1 MDKNLNNVLQKGET
15 VLWHSAAN
23 PFPLLDS
30 HQRNGARI
38 ILQWVAAVVLT
49 AGVLWAYTSNNG
61 GASPKFITAM
71 LVVGALILLAPIR
84 EWKTIL
90 GQQYLITDRRIIV
103 LRGKNTVFSM
113 AVSSLEGWRVVEGE
127 CPAPCLVF
135 GPEIYEDIGKQLRWR
150 AAHPKERLS
159 SGEEDNSTG
168 LVFYNL
174 ADASAAVTLLE
185 QLTDTKAA

>member
-1 MDKNLNNVLQKGET
+1 MDKNLNNVLHKGET

-49 AGVLWAYTSNNG
+49 AGVLWAYTSNNE

-71 LVVGALILLAPIR
+71 LVVGALVLLAPIR

-90 GQQYLITDRRIIV
+90 GQQYLITDRRIMV
-103 LRGKNTVFSM
+103 LREYT
-113 AVSSLEGWRVVEGE
+113 ALESQTLHSCRRS
-127 CPAPCLVF
+127 
-135 GPEIYEDIGKQLRWR
+135 I
-150 AAHPKERLS
+150 
-159 SGEEDNSTG
+159 SG
-168 LVFYNL
+168 
-174 ADASAAVTLLE
+174 SAARS
-185 QLTDTKAA
+185 AAEMPWRKRAPNTEFGVGA